1 MQRFPKNG
9 DFNLGIFDLV
19 VCYGFV
25 LFVSLSLVYLFSAFF
40 CPICISSFFLGFESV
55 VFFIASL
62 TSFCFILIF
71 SRVECIRVNIYIYN
85 INYICI
91 YIYKH
96 YICCLYSGLFSL
108 ILRLTAMI
116 NYVLCSRVLC
126 YILSGQSERLHF
138 ALPNTCRVGTEM
150 QP

>member
-71 SRVECIRVNIYIYN
+71 SRVECIRVNIYIILIIYV
-85 INYICI
+85 YI
-91 YIYKH
+91 YINTIYVVC
-96 YICCLYSGLFSL
+96 ILDCFLSSLGLL
-108 ILRLTAMI
+108 L
-116 NYVLCSRVLC
+116 
-126 YILSGQSERLHF
+126 
-138 ALPNTCRVGTEM
+138 
-150 QP
+150 